1 MNFTKLSF
9 ATWMLV
15 IAAPCFASQDS
26 VKVVKGQ
33 VSDYYIPVV
42 NEYELTGIVTDEHDQ
57 PLEGATVMFFA
68 SPAHCTTDTAGR
80 YTLKATDHDRHLY
93 VYYPGKSFSNIIR
106 EKAQKVINIKM
117 TAPVQP
123 RSFLHREKA
132 QTTPWYHPYKEKTN
146 TYCNP
151 MNISYNYEP
160 YNNNVKINGS
170 FRSSA
175 DPMAVMYKD
184 QYLLFSTNQGGFHY
198 SDNLSDW
205 NFCQATFQR
214 HPKDDDQCAPAAFV
228 AGDTLFYTGST
239 YEGLPVWYSTNPFS
253 GRWKQAVHRNTLPSW
268 DPCLFLDDDGRLYLY
283 YGSSNEYPL
292 KAVEVS
298 REDFSPISKI
308 HDVLFLKPNEHGWER
323 FGMNNDDEV
332 TLKPFTEGAYRTKHD
347 GK

>member
-15 IAAPCFASQDS
+15 IATSCFASQDS
-26 VKVVKGQ
+26 IKVVKGQ

-132 QTTPWYHPYKEKTN
+132 QTTP
-146 TYCNP
+146 
-151 MNISYNYEP
+151 
-160 YNNNVKINGS
+160 
-170 FRSSA
+170 
-175 DPMAVMYKD
+175 
-184 QYLLFSTNQGGFHY
+184 
-198 SDNLSDW
+198 
-205 NFCQATFQR
+205 
-214 HPKDDDQCAPAAFV
+214 
-228 AGDTLFYTGST
+228 
-239 YEGLPVWYSTNPFS
+239 
-253 GRWKQAVHRNTLPSW
+253 
-268 DPCLFLDDDGRLYLY
+268 
-283 YGSSNEYPL
+283 
-292 KAVEVS
+292 
-298 REDFSPISKI
+298 
-308 HDVLFLKPNEHGWER
+308 
-323 FGMNNDDEV
+323 
-332 TLKPFTEGAYRTKHD
+332 
-347 GK
+347 

>member
-9 ATWMLV
+9 ATWILV

-68 SPAHCTTDTAGR
+68 SPAHCNTDAAGR

-123 RSFLHREKA
+123 RSFLHRKKA

-160 YNNNVKINGS
+160 YNNNVKTNGS

-198 SDNLSDW
+198 
-205 NFCQATFQR
+205 
-214 HPKDDDQCAPAAFV
+214 
-228 AGDTLFYTGST
+228 
-239 YEGLPVWYSTNPFS
+239 
-253 GRWKQAVHRNTLPSW
+253 
-268 DPCLFLDDDGRLYLY
+268 
-283 YGSSNEYPL
+283 
-292 KAVEVS
+292 
-298 REDFSPISKI
+298 
-308 HDVLFLKPNEHGWER
+308 
-323 FGMNNDDEV
+323 
-332 TLKPFTEGAYRTKHD
+332 
-347 GK
+347 